1 MVRYF
6 RRLPNHALQ
15 PTKINTLP
23 VQVGPFPPG
32 TPLTFVFSRD
42 PTTGEVL
49 CDDIVENRGHHYGAE
64 LPDEDK
70 EALVFWLRQQ

>member
-1 MVRYF
+1 MVKETDS
-6 RRLPNHALQ
+6 PWA
-15 PTKINTLP
+15 PC
-23 VQVGPFPPG
+23 
-32 TPLTFVFSRD
+32 RD

-70 EALVFWLRQQ
+70 EALASLCFLKELAVFVFLNVTGVKNPALMKSRAKSHP